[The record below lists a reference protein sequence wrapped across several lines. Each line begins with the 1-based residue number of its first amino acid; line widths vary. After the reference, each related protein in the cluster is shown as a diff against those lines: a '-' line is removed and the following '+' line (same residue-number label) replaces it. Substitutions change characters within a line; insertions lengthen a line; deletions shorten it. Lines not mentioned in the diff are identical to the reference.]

1 MVIIV
6 KPWWMSQ
13 VWQLSFQ
20 ILQLHI
26 ADVKNPTS
34 LLENENTTKKKL
46 FEQAWKIS
54 FHSFLENVL

>member
-6 KPWWMSQ
+6 
-13 VWQLSFQ
+13 
-20 ILQLHI
+20 QLHI

-34 LLENENTTKKKL
+34 LLENTTKRKL

-54 FHSFLENVL
+54 FHSFLENIL